1 MALLWAF
8 GVLFGLVAL
17 GAILPEPEPAAP
29 EPDPAVVSAATWKSE
44 WPFVVESG
52 RLRCGA
58 PPTSNLGG
66 WGTVCSRARTELVGV
81 ERNGGGFG

>member
-17 GAILPEPEPAAP
+17 GAILPEP

-66 WGTVCSRARTELVGV
+66 WGAVWFESPGQYLPIASKSISMVGS
-81 ERNGGGFG
+81 GS